1 MTNLQSCKE
10 VQELVLLGKKNGL
23 LTYNDINNI
32 LPDFLV
38 SPEKIDDIF
47 IMLNKLGINIVDSVE
62 DIDSDVPDQCS
73 IEDNGDKEPP
83 KNNHTLVVQS
93 DAASG
98 LDDPIRLYLREIG
111 KVSLLSAE
119 EEVAYAKRIESGEN
133 EIKTVVLASS
143 ILIPELLKILDKIEI
158 KKASYHDVIETSK
171 IINISTEERRS
182 FESRFEKLKNVVF
195 SIGLEL
201 REIKKELLVTK
212 GKDENYNNLNNS
224 YHKKQEKFE
233 KNLIRIK
240 LNKDFLRK
248 ISKKIKLVI
257 ERINENNK
265 FSRKLVK
272 KYKITDDDFV
282 LIKKAY
288 LKEDK
293 NDLNKLC
300 SEYKIDELKLIDN
313 LKRLKTAQ
321 RKIKRIEQDYGVS
334 SDTLSEW
341 AKKICSGENKI
352 ALAKEE
358 LVQANLRLVVSIA
371 KKYVNR
377 GMHFFDL
384 VQEGNIGLMKA
395 VDKFEYRKGYKFSTY
410 ATWWIRQAI
419 TRSISDQA
427 RTIRIP
433 VHMIEQ
439 INKVIRESRILLQQF
454 GREPRVEEIA
464 ERLGWSVQRVKGIHN
479 VARDP
484 ISLEAPIG
492 EEDDSILGD
501 FIEDKAFDNPANT
514 TAFRLLQEQLDHVL
528 CTLPKREQK
537 VLRMRFGLDDGYTH
551 TLEEVGYVFKV
562 TRERIRQIEAKA
574 LRRLRHPT
582 RSRKLKDYIDT

>member
-248 ISKKIKLVI
+248 ISNKIKLVI

-313 LKRLKTAQ
+313 LKRLKIAQ